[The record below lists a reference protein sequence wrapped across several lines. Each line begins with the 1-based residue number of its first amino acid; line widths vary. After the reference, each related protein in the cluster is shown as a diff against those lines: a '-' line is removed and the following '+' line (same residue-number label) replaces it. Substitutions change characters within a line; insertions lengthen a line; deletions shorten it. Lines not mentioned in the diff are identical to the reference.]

1 MWGWVFSAMGV
12 EGDRSFGTAGDC
24 TVFAQT
30 LTLLI
35 LTKSFWKCDEIIEKC
50 DLCNVERKFDLLTS
64 LPNTSERIFHNSE
77 AISVTWPSVRCNFSA
92 IFAYFW
98 SCQVPHNIAFCTLSR
113 YFPVLAKTRLSA
125 NFNISSTSIYLVC
138 AGVLVIVFDNFRSDQ
153 TKSDF
158 YLNSD
163 L

>member
-1 MWGWVFSAMGV
+1 MGV
-12 EGDRSFGTAGDC
+12 EGDLSFETSGYC

-64 LPNTSERIFHNSE
+64 LPNTSERIFPNSE
-77 AISVTWPSVRCNFSA
+77 AISLTWLSLRCNSSG
-92 IFAYFW
+92 IFGYFW
-98 SCQVPHNIAFCTLSR
+98 SCQVPRNIASYTLSR
-113 YFPVLAKTRLSA
+113 CFPVLAKTRLSA
-125 NFNISSTSIYLVC
+125 NFNISSTSIDLVC
-138 AGVLVIVFDNFRSDQ
+138 VGVLVIVSDNSLSYQ

-158 YLNSD
+158 YLNCD